1 MSALCPKILPE
12 ILGKAK
18 ANDNTLQSLYTGKS
32 SEWTLHLTVIISYVL
47 KKKKERK
54 EKNS

>member
-18 ANDNTLQSLYTGKS
+18 ANDNTLQSLYTGRS
-32 SEWTLHLTVIISYVL
+32 SE
-47 KKKKERK
+47 
-54 EKNS
+54 